1 MLEFTSL
8 KVSAINSADLAT
20 QLTSMSAQG
29 WQVVNIVSTS
39 NDIVAYLSR
48 DVSVTTPAS
57 TPVQPNPATDTVGWA
72 ATNVSPVSP
81 VSSNPASANPGSF
94 VTPSPASTPTPVT
107 TSAAITPQ
115 SAAPS
120 VPADW
125 YKDPAGRYEY
135 RYWDGSKWTENVSRA
150 GVVYQDPPTK

>member
-8 KVSAINSADLAT
+8 KVSANASADLAT

-29 WQVVNIVSTS
+29 WQVVSIVATG
-39 NDIVAYLSR
+39 DIVAYLSR
-48 DVSVTTPAS
+48 PVGVTATAP
-57 TPVQPNPATDTVGWA
+57 TPVQPTPASDSVGWA
-72 ATNVSPVSP
+72 ATNTPASPSTFISP
-81 VSSNPASANPGSF
+81 APASASG
-94 VTPSPASTPTPVT
+94 STPVAT
-107 TSAAITPQ
+107 Q
-115 SAAPS
+115 SAVPN

-150 GVVYQDPPTK
+150 GVMYKDPPTK

>member
-8 KVSAINSADLAT
+8 KVTANDSANLAT

-29 WQVVNIVSTS
+29 WQVVSIVATGE
-39 NDIVAYLSR
+39 IVAYLSR
-48 DVSVTTPAS
+48 PVSVTATSPA
-57 TPVQPNPATDTVGWA
+57 PVQPTPVSDTVGWA
-72 ATNVSPVSP
+72 ATADAPPSPSTFISP
-81 VSSNPASANPGSF
+81 
-94 VTPSPASTPTPVT
+94 TPSSASGSTPVAT
-107 TSAAITPQ
+107 Q
-115 SAAPS
+115 SAVPN

-150 GVVYQDPPTK
+150 GVMYKDPPTK

>member
-8 KVSAINSADLAT
+8 KVSADSPADLAT

-29 WQVVNIVSTS
+29 WQVVNIVAAN

-48 DVSVTTPAS
+48 SVSATATVP
-57 TPVQPNPATDTVGWA
+57 TPVQPTPASDSVGWA
-72 ATNVSPVSP
+72 ATNTPASPSTFISP
-81 VSSNPASANPGSF
+81 TPASASD
-94 VTPSPASTPTPVT
+94 STPVAT
-107 TSAAITPQ
+107 Q
-115 SAAPS
+115 SAVPT

-125 YKDPAGRYEY
+125 YKDPAGRYEF

-150 GVVYQDPPTK
+150 GVMYKDPPTK